1 MPTREAESGGFVRA
15 SRFGAAVERRRIVA
29 SKLSAPQLRRGIVDR
44 PVLIDGLMSATQVPV
59 VLVSAPA
66 GYGMTTL
73 LALWAA
79 RDERPFGWV
88 TLEAADNDPV
98 ALMAG
103 VLAALDP
110 I

>member
-1 MPTREAESGGFVRA
+1 MPTREAESVVGLFAHRVSARLLNAGASWRA
-15 SRFGAAVERRRIVA
+15 SCPRPSCGAAL
-29 SKLSAPQLRRGIVDR
+29 LS
-44 PVLIDGLMSATQVPV
+44 PVLIDSLMSATQVPV